1 MTEPDTMDQD
11 MIGTHPPPPEVE
23 SADDKFMST
32 DGEDD
37 SATHK
42 VQDDMD
48 DAALNRLFEDDQED
62 DTGPELADEQGGN
75 VDHDLVDEQEVNID
89 YELTIHQEDDL
100 DHEMEN
106 AELEDE
112 PEYREGLQEEVFETV
127 EKELGLEPGSLSQPG
142 VEAAMDDGHDEAQE
156 NNDDAMVDVQ
166 SEPEE
171 INDDT
176 SREVQ
181 GQEDAG
187 HEAGTETV
195 EEAPQN
201 SSSLRSIQVDENYD
215 DEDDQQEDDL
225 SSLFVPEQPSRA
237 SAKMPPPS
245 RPLGPIPSRPMAST
259 QVRPLASTPSRS
271 LGPIPSAS
279 GTSTFAKIRNMQK
292 KLQEKKNA
300 ASKQAAAARTSG
312 HLDNQAYLDAVM
324 APITPSPSTPIP
336 VVDEDEMADRQATAE
351 FQKQKRHY
359 TELKRKHNGNLPFR
373 QDVEWLKI
381 KGAEEA
387 RRKKR
392 ARDIAKAK
400 EDEDDEQVLF
410 PEIRPI
416 VEEEQ
421 DEELEDAIDPESS
434 SNRKRPRRAMPQK
447 VPKEMSMQEAEFQAM
462 KAAMEAN
469 DDKPKK
475 KRKGPPAD
483 DGPQDAHATT
493 KGKSKASKSKAT
505 TRATRSKAASKPSA
519 RGGGRSVKARRE
531 IDHAIKQATSL
542 FTSNVFVQ
550 QAGAGEADQPTFR
563 ARNKTDALK
572 ELIASV
578 PIEEQKQARSDMSV
592 LLAATKDFD
601 GRGSVRPEPEKGGW
615 LVKGMKTTLKG
626 YQVMG
631 SAFMRRRENAA
642 EEPRGGLMADQ
653 MGLGKTLM
661 MLANIVNG
669 QPPKGRHPR
678 TTLLVASPAL
688 LSQWANEI
696 EQHTNCGLRILRYGS
711 GTRLDSNNPMEI
723 LKNNDIVLTT
733 YSEVMKSFP
742 KNEPPIECQTVEQKF
757 AWWKTTYEN
766 ERGLLHRMMFLRI
779 VLDEAQAIKNHLG
792 RTSIACRALMAHH
805 KWTLSGTPI
814 LNSLTE
820 LYAYFKFLGVPHT
833 GSFKIFK
840 HNYCDTGDVENT
852 ERLLV
857 RLSQFMIRR
866 THADRMFNAPIL
878 KLPQADQSTF
888 KCDFNPVE
896 RCIYDIVRQRFAKNI
911 NMWQKKGDLEKS
923 YSNALVMLLRLRQL
937 TAHVLMLQFVMRDL
951 LEVEDI
957 EQIKEVVQET
967 TVDTESRGGRTITAI
982 RKQLEQHAIQAKKDA
997 AVKAAAA
1004 KAAAEDREVDVQDMP
1019 DDEDAQSAEQQ
1030 EDSDSALTQST
1041 GQIGAGG
1048 GGSGKKFGKKYDFS
1062 PYLDSLKTGESWEKT
1077 KKRAKCGY
1085 CDKAPVQPWLLSC
1098 KHLIC
1103 SSCLEDSNMQAAE
1116 VGKDRSACK
1125 VCGVVPISL
1134 IEFEIEEDDPFEAV
1148 AQGTRSKAA
1157 KKAKNQQNR
1166 QDRENI
1172 SDDWLA
1178 LAGPDVLPS
1187 AKTLAIKAQILNWR
1201 KEDPNVKVIVY
1212 TQFLAM

>member
-1 MTEPDTMDQD
+1 MTDPDTVDDD
-11 MIGTHPPPPEVE
+11 MIGTQPPPPEVE
-23 SADDKFMST
+23 STDDDLISAN
-32 DGEDD
+32 GEDE
-37 SATHK
+37 SAAHE

-48 DAALNRLFEDDQED
+48 DTALDRLFEDEQED
-62 DTGPELADEQGGN
+62 DAGPALAGEQEYDIDHELA
-75 VDHDLVDEQEVNID
+75 VD
-89 YELTIHQEDDL
+89 QEDDL

-106 AELEDE
+106 AELGDK
-112 PEYREGLQEEVFETV
+112 PEYREGLQEEVIETV
-127 EKELGLEPGSLSQPG
+127 EKELGLEPGSLGQPR
-142 VEAAMDDGHDEAQE
+142 VETAMDDGEVEAQ
-156 NNDDAMVDVQ
+156 DDDHDSAIDDVR

-171 INDDT
+171 TTIDNSHT
-176 SREVQ
+176 VQ
-181 GQEDAG
+181 DKEDGMQET
-187 HEAGTETV
+187 ETETETV
-195 EEAPQN
+195 EEALQKGL
-201 SSSLRSIQVDENYD
+201 SSRSVQVDENND
-215 DEDDQQEDDL
+215 DEDEQEEDDP

-237 SAKMPPPS
+237 SAKMPPPP

-259 QVRPLASTPSRS
+259 LFRPLASTSSRPLASNPSRPV
-271 LGPIPSAS
+271 GPTPSAS
-279 GTSTFAKIRNMQK
+279 GTSMYAKIRNMQK

-300 ASKQAAAARTSG
+300 ASKQAAAARTSS
-312 HLDNQAYLDAVM
+312 HLDNEAYLDAVM
-324 APITPSPSTPIP
+324 APITPSPSTPTP
-336 VVDEDEMADRQATAE
+336 AVDEDEMADRKAVAE
-351 FQKQKRHY
+351 FQKKKRHY
-359 TELKRKHNGNLPFR
+359 NSLKDKQNGKLTFR

-392 ARDIAKAK
+392 ARDIAKAN
-400 EDEDDEQVLF
+400 EDEEGEQVLF
-410 PEIRPI
+410 PEIYPEI
-416 VEEEQ
+416 EEEPE
-421 DEELEDAIDPESS
+421 EELEDAVDLGAAVSS
-434 SNRKRPRRAMPQK
+434 RKRRRHDMPQK
-447 VPKEMSMQEAEFQAM
+447 EPKQMSMQEAELQAM
-462 KAAMEAN
+462 KVAIDADE
-469 DDKPKK
+469 DRPKK
-475 KRKGPPAD
+475 KRKGPITHD
-483 DGPQDAHATT
+483 DPQDARAIG
-493 KGKSKASKSKAT
+493 KGKAKAVKSKA
-505 TRATRSKAASKPSA
+505 ATRSTKSKAASKPSA
-519 RGGGRSVKARRE
+519 RGGRTSKARRE
-531 IDHAIKQATSL
+531 VDHAVRQATSL
-542 FTSNVFVQ
+542 FNSNVFEQ
-550 QAGAGEADQPTFR
+550 QAGAHEADQPTFR
-563 ARNKTDALK
+563 ARNKADALK

-578 PIEEQKQARSDMSV
+578 PIGELKQAKDDMAV

-601 GRGSVRPEPEKGGW
+601 GRGSVKPDGGNW
-615 LVKGMKTTLKG
+615 LVKGMKTSLKG

-669 QPPKGRHPR
+669 QPSKGKYPR

-688 LSQWANEI
+688 LTQWGKEI
-696 EQHTNCGLRILRYGS
+696 EQHTKCGLTILRYGA
-711 GTRLDSNNPMEI
+711 GTRVDSTNMFEI
-723 LKNNDIVLTT
+723 LRNHDIILTT
-733 YSEVMKSFP
+733 YGEVMKSYP
-742 KNEPPIECQTVEQKF
+742 KNEPPIECQTAKQKL
-757 AWWKTTYEN
+757 AWWEAKYAN
-766 ERGLLHRMMFLRI
+766 ERGVLHRMMFLRV
-779 VLDEAQAIKNHLG
+779 VLDEAQAIKNHLS
-792 RTSIACRALMAHH
+792 RTSIACRALIAQH
-805 KWTLSGTPI
+805 KWALSGTPI

-820 LYAYFKFLGVPHT
+820 LYPYFKFLGVPHT

-888 KCDFNPVE
+888 RCDFNPVE

-911 NMWQKKGDLEKS
+911 NMWQKAGDLEKS

-967 TVDTESRGGRTITAI
+967 AVDTKTRGGRTITAI
-982 RKQLEQHAIQAKKDA
+982 RKQLELHAIQAKKDA
-997 AVKAAAA
+997 AA
-1004 KAAAEDREVDVQDMP
+1004 KTAAENRESNAQDMP
-1019 DDEDAQSAEQQ
+1019 DDEATQNVEQD
-1030 EDSDSALTQST
+1030 EDSDDAPTQST

-1048 GGSGKKFGKKYDFS
+1048 GGSGSRFGKQYDFG
-1062 PYLDSLKTGESWEKT
+1062 PYLGSLKTGESWEKT

-1085 CDKAPVQPWLLSC
+1085 CNKQPVHPWLLSC

-1103 SSCLEDSNMQAAE
+1103 SSCLEDSNMAAAE
-1116 VGKDRSACK
+1116 VGNDRSACK

-1134 IEFEIEEDDPFEAV
+1134 IEFEIGEDDPFEAV

-1157 KKAKNQQNR
+1157 KKAKNQRNR
-1166 QDRENI
+1166 HDHEDI
-1172 SDDWLA
+1172 SDEWLA

-1201 KEDPNVKVIVY
+1201 KEDPKVKVIIY